1 MSPFPAHIPNPHF
14 GAFNSNG
21 LNLGLINVNP
31 LVSFQVTKSE
41 FDGQKLVKPFINLHV
56 TPNKGILD
64 TVGGLFHAKKSELH
78 KHLHLHRYP
87 PQPPPYIDYSP
98 EFAHPPFHPHHH
110 EGPPFIPPN
119 IEGPPFIPSG
129 IEGRPPFLPPQGFIE
144 GPNFPSHPPNFPFP
158 PAPHEP
164 FPHSHGPP
172 GPLFDAQPHSYPP
185 NIAFRNN
192 INISR
197 SNAASYVQNNYE
209 NYQALYRNE
218 PKVKDD
224 DRFRY
229 ARKYQDFKNNENFV
243 QSIPAQAP
251 GNAEGSDFVSFPN
264 SRRKRDTDQVVPK
277 QLEDINKHASGE
289 ASEDSEIS
297 EQTGRAL
304 NGAGI
309 KVIK

>member
-14 GAFNSNG
+14 GAFNPNG

-87 PQPPPYIDYSP
+87 PQPPPYIEYGP

-110 EGPPFIPPN
+110 EGPPFLPPN
-119 IEGPPFIPSG
+119 IEGPPFIPPG
-129 IEGRPPFLPPQGFIE
+129 IQGTPPFLPPQGFIE
-144 GPNFPSHPPNFPFP
+144 GPNFPSHPPHFPFP

-164 FPHSHGPP
+164 FPHPHGPP
-172 GPLFDAQPHSYPP
+172 GPLFDAPPHSYPP

-192 INISR
+192 NNISR
-197 SNAASYVQNNYE
+197 SNDASFVQNNYD
-209 NYQALYRNE
+209 NNRALYRNE
-218 PKVKDD
+218 PQVKDD
-224 DRFRY
+224 YRFRY
-229 ARKYQDFKNNENFV
+229 ARTYQDIKSNENFV

-251 GNAEGSDFVSFPN
+251 GNADGSAFVTFPN
-264 SRRKRDTDQVVPK
+264 SRRKRDTDQAVPK
-277 QLEDINKHASGE
+277 QIDDISKHASEE

-309 KVIK
+309 KVI